1 MKTALGCKRSQM
13 LVQTCFMFRLAEHRR
28 HPNGVPRSRQACEC
42 GLGVSGKSYS
52 VDQLS
57 EAGVRRISVG
67 GSFARAAFGALKRA
81 AEEVRDSGTFGYA
94 QDAIPDVVMA
104 SLMSQDHCSETRVR

>member
-1 MKTALGCKRSQM
+1 MWSWGSAVRITLWINYP
-13 LVQTCFMFRLAEHRR
+13 RR
-28 HPNGVPRSRQACEC
+28 E
-42 GLGVSGKSYS
+42 
-52 VDQLS
+52 
-57 EAGVRRISVG
+57 
-67 GSFARAAFGALKRA
+67 FGALKRA